1 MLSLFVL
8 ALMAALAAANGAN
21 DVSKGVATLVGS
33 GVTKYRTAILWGV
46 GCTLVG
52 SLLSGLFAAKM
63 LKLFSSGVVSATPT
77 PAFTI
82 SVLVGTIG
90 WVVLATVTR
99 LPVSTTHAILGSLL
113 GAGVLFAPTAVNW
126 SAVVPKLVSPLLLSI
141 AGAYALSAFG
151 NRLAQA
157 LLPECV
163 CVAVPA
169 SGVSGPPL
177 AAAGV
182 SGGAMHLAAAARPAT
197 GRLIFTGTTQE
208 CARHGGTVSVTQER
222 VHWLSAGLVS
232 FARGLND
239 TPKLVAIGATVLAAP
254 FGLPVL
260 LGVVA
265 TAMAAGGLVAGRRVA
280 AVLAENVVK
289 MDHREGLVANL
300 TTALLI
306 GVGAN
311 LGLPMSTTH
320 VSTGAIAGIAGSD
333 AGRLDAGT
341 IRSLLLAWTVTPAV
355 AAGIAALTYVL
366 VR

>member
-1 MLSLFVL
+1 MLALLVL

-52 SLLSGLFAAKM
+52 SLLSALFAAKM
-63 LKLFSSGVVSATPT
+63 LTLFSSGVVSAAPT

-82 SVLVGTIG
+82 AVLVGTLG
-90 WVVLATVTR
+90 WVVVATITR

-113 GAGVLFAPTAVNW
+113 GAGMLFAPSTVHWGAVL
-126 SAVVPKLVSPLLLSI
+126 PRLVAPLLLSI
-141 AGAYALSAFG
+141 AAAYALSAVG
-151 NRLAQA
+151 NTLAQA

-163 CVAVPA
+163 CVALPA
-169 SGVSGPPL
+169 SGTPAPRLAGAGASTMPMSSAALPMAGP
-177 AAAGV
+177 V
-182 SGGAMHLAAAARPAT
+182 V
-197 GRLIFTGTTQE
+197 FTGTAQE
-208 CARHGGTVSVTQER
+208 CARHGGAASVTQER
-222 VHWLSAGLVS
+222 IHWLSAGLVS

-239 TPKLVAIGATVLAAP
+239 TPKLVAIGATVLATQ

-265 TAMAAGGLVAGRRVA
+265 VAMAAGGLVAGRRVA
-280 AVLAENVVK
+280 AVLAEQVVK
-289 MDHREGLVANL
+289 MDHREGFVANL
-300 TTALLI
+300 TTALLV

-320 VSTGAIAGIAGSD
+320 VSTGAIAGIAGSET
-333 AGRLDAGT
+333 GRLNRST
-341 IRSLLLAWTVTPAV
+341 IRSLLLAWTVTPV
-355 AAGIAALTYVL
+355 VSAGIAAATYII